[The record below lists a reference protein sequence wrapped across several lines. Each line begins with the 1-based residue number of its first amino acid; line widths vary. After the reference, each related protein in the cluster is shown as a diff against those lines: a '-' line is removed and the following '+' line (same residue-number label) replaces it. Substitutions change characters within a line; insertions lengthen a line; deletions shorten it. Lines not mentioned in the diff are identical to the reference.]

1 MFAAYVNQT
10 DNGCD
15 YTIACGKVLWMLEA
29 ATREEALVELRGKV
43 LGTFCPDEGYW
54 EEGWYGDSKLASVT
68 LFEVF
73 GPEAIGI
80 SEWYAQ
86 AEQMTEE
93 VQAHQRESAEREL
106 YQQLKEK
113 FGAE

>member
-1 MFAAYVNQT
+1 MFVAYVNQT

-43 LGTFCPDEGYW
+43 LGTFYPDEGYW
-54 EEGWYGDSKLASVT
+54 EEGWHGEHKLASVT
-68 LFEVF
+68 LFDVFRSEVI
-73 GPEAIGI
+73 PL
-80 SEWYAQ
+80 SLWYGM
-86 AEQMTEE
+86 AEQMTKEA
-93 VQAHQRESAEREL
+93 QARQCESVEYEL